1 MLSNNKYIGVTV
13 ALLGAVLFSIK
24 PVLIKL
30 IYQVESI
37 STLQLLTLRMLISL
51 PFYVAIL
58 FYFQKPKTIKSQ
70 IKSYWISM
78 TLLGGVGF
86 YLASYLDFSGLQYIS
101 AGLERA
107 ILFLNP
113 TMVLLLSAL
122 LFKRKIKWQ
131 QAVAIL
137 LSYLGIVI
145 AFVNGANLGTQ
156 SNLLLGSTCVFLS
169 AFLYAIYLIG
179 SEKYLFKIGTVSFT
193 CYTMITAFVFIF
205 MHFLIMDSVHSL
217 FSFQFKTY
225 AYAMIMAIFSTIIPS
240 FLFSEGIKRIGAANG
255 SIIGGIGPIST
266 ILLAYIILGELISV
280 GQLIGTIFV
289 IAGVILVSYS
299 LKNKKSSPVSPR

>member
-1 MLSNNKYIGVTV
+1 MA
-13 ALLGAVLFSIK
+13 ALAGAVLFSIK

-37 STLQLLTLRMLISL
+37 STLQLLTLRMLISV
-51 PFYVAIL
+51 PFYMAIL
-58 FYFQKPKTIKSQ
+58 FYFQTPKTIKSQ

-113 TMVLLLSAL
+113 TMVLLLSAF

-137 LSYLGIVI
+137 LSYLGIII
-145 AFVNGANLGTQ
+145 AFVNGSNIGTQ
-156 SNLLLGSTCVFLS
+156 NNLLLGSTCVFLS

-179 SEKYLFKIGTVSFT
+179 SEKYLLKIGTISFT

-205 MHFLIMDSVHSL
+205 IHFLIMDSIQSL
-217 FSFQFKTY
+217 FTFQFKTY
-225 AYAMIMAIFSTIIPS
+225 VYTVIMAIVSTIIPS
-240 FLFSEGIKRIGAANG
+240 FLFSEGIKRIGAPNG

-266 ILLAYIILGELISV
+266 ILLAYIILDELITA

-299 LKNKKSSPVSPR
+299 LKKKKPSLISAN